1 MNYIANRLPKGFKIV
16 VCQSDIEKPVSRKEV
31 QEKEK
36 QQAALQ
42 VLERKRVSRNLN
54 PDSESWSLKATKTL
68 QTISGT
74 EHMRRLQEEIRLH
87 FAREN
92 KPVKGGLHNF
102 DFSSIRRKL
111 STGDYIG
118 QSAFLRDIE
127 VYWQFGNSFD
137 PESNVGVLSQT
148 LHDVF
153 DDLYL
158 NDKELSEL
166 HLPKIESLIY
176 LSSRDQ
182 KILDRGSRKKNLNKG
197 LERKVVKR
205 RKRDQNKFSDID
217 TLKESEEIAERESDS
232 GSQNQNR
239 NTPNRKNST
248 SRNETKRKNVAIIP
262 VKPLTGKQTFETGKN
277 LSTRSDQN
285 PSIFNLKRMAINQPE
300 SHAEK
305 CERLKLDLTE
315 FLQIASEEEMR
326 NFSHILKKANPSLEF
341 NLEIDF
347 VIEELPED
355 VLQEIRSFISRKI
368 IVNNYKFRM
377 GGVGIQT
384 MQSDKPN
391 STDPDPEVGFQKK
404 IEDNRNSRE
413 HAGSSKSSFFTGR

>member
-1 MNYIANRLPKGFKIV
+1 MTF
-16 VCQSDIEKPVSRKEV
+16 
-31 QEKEK
+31 
-36 QQAALQ
+36 
-42 VLERKRVSRNLN
+42 
-54 PDSESWSLKATKTL
+54 
-68 QTISGT
+68 
-74 EHMRRLQEEIRLH
+74 
-87 FAREN
+87 F
-92 KPVKGGLHNF
+92 
-102 DFSSIRRKL
+102 
-111 STGDYIG
+111 
-118 QSAFLRDIE
+118 
-127 VYWQFGNSFD
+127 
-137 PESNVGVLSQT
+137 
-148 LHDVF
+148 
-153 DDLYL
+153 
-158 NDKELSEL
+158 
-166 HLPKIESLIY
+166 
-176 LSSRDQ
+176 
-182 KILDRGSRKKNLNKG
+182 IL
-197 LERKVVKR
+197 
-205 RKRDQNKFSDID
+205 
-217 TLKESEEIAERESDS
+217 
-232 GSQNQNR
+232 
-239 NTPNRKNST
+239 
-248 SRNETKRKNVAIIP
+248 RKNVAIIP

-315 FLQIASEEEMR
+315 FLQTASEEEMR

-413 HAGSSKSSFFTGR
+413 QAGSSKSSFFTGRYLLI